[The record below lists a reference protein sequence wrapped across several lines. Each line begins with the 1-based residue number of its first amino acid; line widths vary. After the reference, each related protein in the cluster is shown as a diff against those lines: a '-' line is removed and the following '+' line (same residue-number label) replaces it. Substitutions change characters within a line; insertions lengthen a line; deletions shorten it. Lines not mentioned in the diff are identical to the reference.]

1 MIKLIRYTLISA
13 LLLTLPMGS
22 YAADSDF
29 AAFGYVD
36 VSAADVQI
44 VLTGSSLR
52 IVGGQ
57 GQQVEVYNVT
67 GVRVFARHIDS
78 NDQTFQHSLPRG
90 CYMVKVGNT
99 VRKVSIR

>member
-29 AAFGYVD
+29 VAFGYVD

-44 VLTGSSLR
+44 ILTGSSLR

-67 GVRVFARHIDS
+67 GVYASSRA
-78 NDQTFQHSLPRG
+78 T
-90 CYMVKVGNT
+90 
-99 VRKVSIR
+99 